1 MGWNDMRR
9 FFVTLCDA
17 QRRTAPWPAKTEK
30 EIENQRTLCFSKLY
44 AVAVKV
50 NNVRFLLRSFFIRFQ
65 LHHDVRTYLF
75 AKAELQRFLP
85 VVCDNMF
92 VSTA

>member
-1 MGWNDMRR
+1 MNTAAQNGSTKSVITEVRELYMGWNDMRR

-30 EIENQRTLCFSKLY
+30 EIENQRTLCFNKLY

-50 NNVRFLLRSFFIRFQ
+50 NNVRFL
-65 LHHDVRTYLF
+65 
-75 AKAELQRFLP
+75 
-85 VVCDNMF
+85 
-92 VSTA
+92 

>member
-17 QRRTAPWPAKTEK
+17 QQRTAPWPAKTEK

-44 AVAVKV
+44 Y
-50 NNVRFLLRSFFIRFQ
+50 LLAIGIR
-65 LHHDVRTYLF
+65 YLF